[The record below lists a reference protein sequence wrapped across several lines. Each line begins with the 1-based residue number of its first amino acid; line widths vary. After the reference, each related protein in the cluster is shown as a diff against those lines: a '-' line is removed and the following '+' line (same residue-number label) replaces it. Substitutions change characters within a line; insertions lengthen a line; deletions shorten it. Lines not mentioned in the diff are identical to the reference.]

1 MHSLFRLFS
10 RIILKVTGIYVVVS
24 LVGILALDKLFGGY
38 EFYLGML
45 VFIGPLLAWGLT
57 FMLVPKNLDWILA
70 LPISKRNVLVLHY
83 MTSVFASVV
92 IFIASLFVLLVL
104 AAIKRDVHMMDLHV
118 SHVAS
123 AAPAQLLRDQL
134 EPILAGIDIYGW
146 MTGLL
151 MISFFHALSM
161 SISRPATTKRFY
173 LNLWNA
179 ANPVLRWSVRTGWV
193 AFIALA
199 AVFREY
205 FLSPFG
211 IFVIAT
217 LLFLF
222 LTTINTSNALG
233 LGRRQRS
240 RWMAVSAVV
249 AAVQIVFLFSHAMR
263 GVRSE
268 SFDRR
273 VASVMF
279 LGPFSGGMAKA
290 DLAHLLEAGINNERV
305 EELGDLYRKRFWHRQ
320 KIKASADFDLSFQ
333 KAILSKK
340 AFPDV
345 VSTLRLFDPTDL
357 KFDDVQAVFAKLQ
370 PLMNDCRCD
379 FAGYDL
385 LTAKL
390 NPADALA
397 LLGTHQEAAVQFV
410 LLWARYHAT
419 PADVALVAGI
429 EKGFGTYTDRAKL
442 SALLTLSVLRGSH
455 VTFNDWLTGRQ
466 GRAVSSWV
474 GAPAARVDC
483 GVWQPKPVAELT
495 PADAP
500 ALNQCIRRR
509 AEPAYASEIEAA
521 GWIEPPLDIKTR
533 ATIRKVFHVK

>member
-10 RIILKVTGIYVVVS
+10 HIILKVTALYVVVS
-24 LVGILALDKLFGGY
+24 FVGILALDKLFGGY

-70 LPISKRNVLVLHY
+70 LPISKRNVLALHY

-92 IFIASLFVLLVL
+92 IFMASLVVLVMLVF
-104 AAIKRDVHMMDLHV
+104 IKRDVHVMDLTHV
-118 SHVAS
+118 HHVAA
-123 AAPAQLLRDQL
+123 AAPTQLLRDQL

-146 MTGLL
+146 MTALL

-173 LNLWNA
+173 INLWNA
-179 ANPVLRWSVRTGWV
+179 ANPLVRWSVRTGWV

-222 LTTINTSNALG
+222 MTTVNTSNALG
-233 LGRRQRS
+233 LGKRQRS
-240 RWMAVSAVV
+240 RWIAV
-249 AAVQIVFLFSHAMR
+249 AAGVAGVQIIFLFSHAMS

-305 EELGDLYRKRFWHRQ
+305 EELGELYRKRFWHKM
-320 KIKASADFDLSFQ
+320 KIKATADYDLNFLR
-333 KAILSKK
+333 AIESKK
-340 AFPDV
+340 AFQDV
-345 VSTLRLFDPTDL
+345 VSILRLFDASDFNGRDI
-357 KFDDVQAVFAKLQ
+357 KAVFAKLQ
-370 PLMNDCRCD
+370 PLMNDCRCE
-379 FAGYDL
+379 FYGYDL
-385 LTAKL
+385 LAAKFDVG
-390 NPADALA
+390 DARELLA
-397 LLGTHQEAAVQFV
+397 TGQEAAVQFV
-410 LLWARYHAT
+410 LLWARYHASRS
-419 PADVALVAGI
+419 DVALVSAI
-429 EKGFGTYTDRAKL
+429 EKGFTGYSDRAKL
-442 SALLTLSVLRGSH
+442 SALMTLSVLRGVH
-455 VTFNDWLTGRQ
+455 VTFNEWLGGRK
-466 GRAVSSWV
+466 GRTVSS
-474 GAPAARVDC
+474 AVDC
-483 GVWQPKPVAELT
+483 STWQPKPVAELT
-495 PADAP
+495 AADAP

-509 AEPAYASEIEAA
+509 AETAQASEIEAA
-521 GWIEPPLDIKTR
+521 GWIEPPFDIKTR
-533 ATIRKVFHVK
+533 ATIRKVFRIK